1 MLIVEKLV
9 KLGEGGY
16 KAVYEHPDD
25 PSKVIKV
32 IRHERVSEDGCFKK
46 HGRWKRHSMQGMYR
60 QFRRE
65 LLQYLELCK
74 RNYSQRRF
82 IFPIETSYGFIPTN
96 RGLGFVVER
105 ILGPSGQGETL
116 FDLCQS
122 GRFSSKHAQALKAFF
137 DECSEL
143 QVVFGEV
150 NSEGLMYTESRT
162 GKAEFVLVDGIGEK
176 LIIPVRTW
184 IKKNNTR
191 FIRKVE
197 AEINRQ
203 HNIEY

>member
-32 IRHERVSEDGCFKK
+32 IRHQRVSQDGCFKK

-74 RNYSQRRF
+74 STYCQQTF
-82 IFPIETSYGFIPTN
+82 LFPIETTHGFVPTN
-96 RGLGFVVER
+96 HGLGLVVER
-105 ILGPSGQGETL
+105 VVGPSGAGETL
-116 FDLCQS
+116 FALCQS
-122 GRFSSKHAQALKAFF
+122 GSFLTKHAQALQAFF
-137 DECSEL
+137 DDCCEM

-150 NSEGLMYTESRT
+150 NAEGLMYTESRS
-162 GKAEFVLVDGIGEK
+162 GKPEFVLVDGIGEK

-184 IKKNNTR
+184 FKKNNER
-191 FIRKVE
+191 YIRKTE
-197 AEINRQ
+197 NKIKSQ
-203 HNIEY
+203 LKIHY